1 MLYSQLLIF
10 IGCKKKKKCAVHPEN
25 GYSSPSAPIFFDK
38 RENGRD
44 HREKE
49 MNHLDVGAPIRRSRL
64 EIFIDDQ

>member
-44 HREKE
+44 GEKE